1 MAGDLALAIL
11 ATFFAGLVCAA
22 CLFDITVRCIP
33 NTVCLLLIA
42 LYPAIFATPAAPDPV
57 WAGVAT
63 GLAVFAAGAVVF
75 AAGWLGGGD
84 VKLLSALAL
93 WAGPAH
99 LAGFL
104 LITALAGG
112 VLALAA
118 LVYARLVAVVPAL
131 AIGSRVTTQ
140 MTLPYGVAIA
150 CGGIWV
156 ASTLIGAA

>member
-1 MAGDLALAIL
+1 VFGDPLALAL
-11 ATFFAGLVCAA
+11 AVVVAALVAVAA
-22 CLFDITVRCIP
+22 FRDATARRVP
-33 NTVCLLLIA
+33 NAVCLLLIA

-63 GLAVFAAGAVVF
+63 GLAVFAAGAGVF

-99 LAGFL
+99 LAELL

-112 VLALAA
+112 VLALAV
-118 LVYARLVAVVPAL
+118 LVYSRVVAVVPAL
-131 AIGSRVTTQ
+131 AIGERVSTQ
-140 MTLPYGVAIA
+140 PTLPYGVAIA

-156 ASTLIGAA
+156 AATLTGAA